1 MGIKYDFNLDKHPMV
16 CGRKPD
22 LDPEQKGVLKRT
34 KASKVKKELGDAF
47 EQKVSERM
55 AEVFPT
61 AELMNDTYFE
71 TGNYIQS
78 LLLYESIQID
88 HILITEEGIFCIESK
103 WLDDNKYLQISGGAL
118 AKTWTLK
125 TKRGTNNS
133 DNNGLKQN
141 YRHMK
146 FIEELLVYEGI
157 ECPVYQMTVIGGIS
171 RNKIKIQHFM
181 DANLVDFEELVDR
194 INYIS
199 QRAKKNCSEKVDV
212 KLVKS
217 ALEKWRC
224 EDSAV
229 KIQHLIYIR
238 HLKDK
243 KLPKRC
249 KKITRPIK

>member
-1 MGIKYDFNLDKHPMV
+1 MGKMYDFNLDNHPLV

-22 LDPEQKGVLKRT
+22 LDPEQKGLLKQT

-47 EQKVSERM
+47 EKRVAEKIASE
-55 AEVFPT
+55 FPT
-61 AELMNDTYFE
+61 AELMNNTYFE

-88 HILITEEGIFCIESK
+88 HILIREEGIFCIESK

-118 AKTWTLK
+118 SKTWTLK

-141 YRHMK
+141 YRHK
-146 FIEELLVYEGI
+146 RFIEELLKYEGI
-157 ECPVYQMTVIGGIS
+157 DCPVYQVTVFGGIN
-171 RNKIKIQHFM
+171 RNKIRVQHFM
-181 DANLVDFEELVDR
+181 DANLVDEEELLDR

-199 QRAKKNCSEKVDV
+199 NRGKKSCVRKENIELIKRT
-212 KLVKS
+212 LG
-217 ALEKWRC
+217 KWVC
-224 EDSAV
+224 DDPAIE
-229 KIQHLIYIR
+229 IQHLVYVR
-238 HLKDK
+238 HLNDK

-249 KKITRPIK
+249 KKVTRGT